1 MPGSV
6 GAVNDQGAP
15 ESPDDDPYRSLFR
28 DDAPAQPAPVERD
41 VLVAEEPSTPAEP
54 APADSQSAPADASQ
68 PVVEAAARPD
78 LVDTGRLFRS
88 HRVEGHVDAV
98 PAVTPSH
105 AHRLRTLASV
115 ASDAEPAPAAV
126 LLPDAEPVDQPVPPP
141 TTRRTMPSLR
151 LGGSMTALGVTVVVG
166 GTTLLFGLADALL
179 FGPGLGWLT
188 GIALLLSSVLA
199 AMRVRID
206 TAPSA
211 IFAPPLAFFAAA
223 VTVGQ
228 LGQSVASGA
237 LSRAV
242 VVFFLLAEN
251 WLWIIG
257 ATVAALLIVVVRTRQ
272 SR

>member
-6 GAVNDQGAP
+6 CAVTEQGTPEAP
-15 ESPDDDPYRSLFR
+15 EDDPFKALFR
-28 DDAPAQPAPVERD
+28 EDAP
-41 VLVAEEPSTPAEP
+41 VAEANAEVHAADADGTPRDADGDASA
-54 APADSQSAPADASQ
+54 APDEASSAPAS
-68 PVVEAAARPD
+68 RPD

-98 PAVTPSH
+98 PAITPSH
-105 AHRLRTLASV
+105 AQRLRTLAS
-115 ASDAEPAPAAV
+115 APADAEPAPAA
-126 LLPDAEPVDQPVPPP
+126 LLLADAEPVEEAAPPSVRRRSVPA
-141 TTRRTMPSLR
+141 LR
-151 LGGSMTALGVTVVVG
+151 LGGSMTALGVTIVVG
-166 GTTLLFGLADALL
+166 GATLVVGLVDALT

-188 GIALLLSSVLA
+188 GIALVLA
-199 AMRVRID
+199 SILAALRVRLD

-211 IFAPPLAFFAAA
+211 IFAPPLAFFVAAI
-223 VTVGQ
+223 TVGQ
-228 LGQSVASGA
+228 IGQSVASGA

-257 ATVAALLIVVVRTRQ
+257 ATVAALVIVVVRTRQ